1 MSSFNIV
8 TIFFVYTLL
17 FFEVCLTINLNKGKK
32 FTFLMNFVVKPE
44 VKKDEKWLPLKG
56 SEKTNI
62 SLSDRTKPWFRF
74 WFRRNPK
81 VSVSTETQFQ
91 PKPKPKP
98 KFL

>member
-1 MSSFNIV
+1 MLDVIFQHCDN
-8 TIFFVYTLL
+8 FFVYTLL

-62 SLSDRTKPWFRF
+62 SLPLLL
-74 WFRRNPK
+74 
-81 VSVSTETQFQ
+81 STE
-91 PKPKPKP
+91 
-98 KFL
+98 